1 VNTMSSKNGQNGSIT
16 AATYRRLLLLYIIG
30 LLKDGIFGRKR
41 IQKNV
46 YFVSKKLTKKPFEYK
61 HWTYGQY
68 SEDVDEVV
76 MELIASQLI
85 FRQPLDSGASGHKY
99 TLRYKDS
106 LKYYQSFLD
115 GILGSERQEIDKTLN
130 EIGYLPDKELLTR
143 AYIDLAENQSGFG
156 DILFRANL
164 SDKIPV
170 PGINEE
176 DCEELELS
184 LNPRF
189 VGAMSELAKGI
200 ETGKIGTSQWK
211 EIA

>member
-1 VNTMSSKNGQNGSIT
+1 MNSKNGQNGSIT
-16 AATYRRLLLLYIIG
+16 SATYRRLLLLYIIG

-41 IQKNV
+41 IQKDV
-46 YFVSKKLTKKPFEYK
+46 YFVSKKLMKKPFGYK

-68 SEDVDEVV
+68 SEDVDEVI
-76 MELIASQLI
+76 MELISLQLI
-85 FRQPLDSGASGHKY
+85 SRQPLDSSASGHKY

-130 EIGYLPDKELLTR
+130 EIGYLPDQELLKR

-156 DILFRANL
+156 DILFITNL
-164 SDKIPV
+164 PEKIPV
-170 PGINEE
+170 PGVNEE

-189 VGAMSELAKGI
+189 VGAISELVKGI
-200 ETGKIGTSQWK
+200 ETGKIDTSQWK